1 MKRFYL
7 HRDQDASGVSGLGN
21 VAEGCQF
28 DNGWCALTWLTGKS
42 AMSWYPDIG
51 TVDSIHGHGGMTK
64 VVWIDD
70 ESSNVVVKKDDSRP
84 KLSAVYCEHAN
95 ENPSRCLCDQ
105 GCYCK
110 GRTCPSPQQ

>member
-1 MKRFYL
+1 MRRFYL

-28 DNGWCALTWLTGKS
+28 DTGWCALTWLTGRS
-42 AMSWYPDIG
+42 AMSWYPDVD
-51 TVDSIHGHGGMTK
+51 TVRSIHGHGGMTQ

-84 KLSAVYCEHAN
+84 KLSAVFCGHAN
-95 ENPSRCLCDQ
+95 ECPSVCPCVDE
-105 GCYCK
+105 CYCK
-110 GRTCPSPQQ
+110 EHSCRIG